1 MSMLA
6 RYKRGGGI
14 IELVKLIEDSPEPKR
29 TQLLNMVRSED
40 TEFAAQV
47 EAKIFN
53 YEKLRLLPESILAE
67 IIASTSPKH
76 VALALVGEEAAF
88 VTLCERCLGKNFS
101 EYKAEKDSMAQSP
114 PAAGQIE
121 AGRRK
126 LVAEARKL
134 EAAGSIKL
142 ISPEAEASMAGS
154 SGGEAKSL
162 SSAGPASAPAGSAS
176 EESGCPPIE
185 SFALEPPPP
194 GLSGERFDTFLK
206 QVLGLQ

>member
-6 RYKRGGGI
+6 RYKKGGGI

-40 TEFAAQV
+40 PEFAAQV

-53 YEKLRLLPESILAE
+53 YEKLRLLPENILAE
-67 IIASTSPKH
+67 IVASTSPKH
-76 VALALVGEEAAF
+76 VALALVGEEPAIVA
-88 VTLCERCLGKNFS
+88 LCERCLGKNFS
-101 EYKAEKDSMAQSP
+101 EYKAEKEAMMQSP
-114 PAAGQIE
+114 PGAGQIE

-142 ISPEAEASMAGS
+142 ISPEAEASLAGAS
-154 SGGEAKSL
+154 TSQSKSL
-162 SSAGPASAPAGSAS
+162 NATGAAPATAGSAS
-176 EESGCPPIE
+176 EDSGCPAIE
-185 SFALEPPPP
+185 SFGLEPPPP